1 MSALMDEVTRR
12 WGEVFTQLASGD
24 DVPPSQRLR
33 LEGLMEALA
42 ITGECAPDEI
52 QAAMAEHY
60 QAVFGHGI
68 EHAVGEDWSSL
79 CPFPQI
85 PAFMQRAPV
94 YPSTSD

>member
-12 WGEVFTQLASGD
+12 WNELFRQLAAGD
-24 DVPPSQRLR
+24 DAPPSQRLR
-33 LEGLMEALA
+33 LEGLMEALV
-42 ITGECAPDEI
+42 ITGECAPDEV
-52 QAAMAEHY
+52 QATMAEHY

-68 EHAVGEDWSSL
+68 EQAIGDDWARF